1 MGLLAGLLI
10 IFQTILF
17 IHFIRVSV
25 VLALFINYFTKK
37 TERLGS
43 VCRSSGNY
51 NFRNKGFQSLN

>member
-37 TERLGS
+37 TD
-43 VCRSSGNY
+43 
-51 NFRNKGFQSLN
+51 